1 MEREAILVGIDV
13 GTSKVCALIGEV
25 RRDGGLTI
33 IGKGTMPATGL
44 KKGVV
49 VNIDQTVHSIAQ
61 AVEQAERLSG
71 MKIDRAFVA
80 VGGQHVESQN
90 SPGTVAVSAP
100 RSGKPS
106 GKRSGAMSRGA
117 RPLPL
122 NAVTPRACVSKTR
135 AKRSPP
141 MEVRLGRTT
150 AQTAAAVTAAST
162 ALPPSRSAAR
172 PAVVAR

>member
-1 MEREAILVGIDV
+1 M

-90 SPGTVAVSAP
+90 SPGTVAVSGHDREVTREDINRATEVARAILEACVLACRLCAEECSRHTDMEHCRVCADACRACEQSCQRVLAALP
-100 RSGKPS
+100 RS
-106 GKRSGAMSRGA
+106 
-117 RPLPL
+117 
-122 NAVTPRACVSKTR
+122 N
-135 AKRSPP
+135 
-141 MEVRLGRTT
+141 
-150 AQTAAAVTAAST
+150 
-162 ALPPSRSAAR
+162 
-172 PAVVAR
+172 